1 MTAPIVEAVVPI
13 VEEVAPLV
21 EEVVAPIVEE
31 VAPVIEE
38 VPPIIE
44 EEDPH
49 PIDPI
54 PEEKV
59 HEDNR
64 YGTKHDIQCINPPCE
79 AHPNKGKGNDG
90 KEWNLGHT
98 GWVEG
103 KAGSKKAK

>member
-1 MTAPIVEAVVPI
+1 MEECVPI
-13 VEEVAPLV
+13 VEE
-21 EEVVAPIVEE
+21 EAPIEE
-31 VAPVIEE
+31 ECG
-38 VPPIIE
+38 PIIE

-79 AHPNKGKGNDG
+79 AHPNNGKGNDD